1 MLNPISLR
9 NHCHTR
15 LYLCLRNLKVWQ
27 HFPHNKYM
35 GLVFC
40 TQGQV
45 TPKRIV
51 QLLQTSNSSETNPC
65 FCYWQVWWRS
75 EKKKAQIV
83 SKIFPHYK
91 SMEVYVLIAMK
102 TFWPKLVL
110 EIFHFESVENVRR
123 QLTDDGPLLYYI
135 FTIYKLTFWLK
146 WDKKCAWWEWRT
158 LENCPRVM
166 TNHMKFQKQ
175 CKNHMT
181 GM

>member
-1 MLNPISLR
+1 
-9 NHCHTR
+9 
-15 LYLCLRNLKVWQ
+15 
-27 HFPHNKYM
+27 M
-35 GLVFC
+35 GLVFG

-51 QLLQTSNSSETNPC
+51 RFVRKSNSSETNPC
-65 FCYWQVWWRS
+65 FCYRQVWWRS
-75 EKKKAQIV
+75 DKKKKKLQ
-83 SKIFPHYK
+83 SSRKYFPHYK
-91 SMEVYVLIAMK
+91 SMGVYVLIAMK

-123 QLTDDGPLLYYI
+123 QRTDDGPLL
-135 FTIYKLTFWLK
+135 FTIYRLTFRPK
-146 WDKKCAWWEWRT
+146 WDKKWAWWPWRT
-158 LENCPRVM
+158 FENCPRVM